1 MQKRGNSL
9 VLVVVIIL
17 SVLMLSGNL
26 TGRIFGLPSSPTA
39 PRGPPSPFQQGT
51 TNVQPSVPV
60 PSPQVTGASTNV
72 YYACRKGCS
81 TNFNNAITAC
91 NANYPPGTQS
101 NNNCRNNA
109 QDAWIKCVDY
119 CFFDYI
125 DLISYV
131 SSDTPFERIR

>member
-1 MQKRGNSL
+1 MQKRGAEL
-9 VLVVVIIL
+9 LIVLIVLVSFL
-17 SVLMLSGNL
+17 FFSGGL

-39 PRGPPSPFQQGT
+39 PRGPQPFFQQDT

-81 TNFNNAITAC
+81 TNFNNAIAAC
-91 NANYPPGTQS
+91 NANYPSGTQS
-101 NNNCRNNA
+101 NNNCRNNV

-125 DLISYV
+125 NLISYV
-131 SSDTPFERIR
+131 SSETPFERIR